1 MRRLWVAVGV
11 ITVLASLAAC
21 GESATPTPLLET
33 RVSVEVSDFL
43 VEPTVVQSGP
53 GKTAFFVTNHGAIEH
68 EFLVVR
74 TDVPASDL
82 MVVSGQVDLAQ
93 AGTVAGRIGTEDL
106 QPEASGFLQ
115 LDLEPSA
122 YALICNIPGHYE
134 AGMRA
139 GFTLE
144 N

>member
-1 MRRLWVAVGV
+1 MLP
-11 ITVLASLAAC
+11 SLAAC
-21 GESATPTPLLET
+21 GEAATPTPLLET
-33 RVSVEVSDFL
+33 RVSVEVSEFV
-43 VEPTVVQSGP
+43 VELTVVQTGP
-53 GKTAFFVTNHGAIEH
+53 GKTAVFVTNHGAIEH

-74 TDVPASDL
+74 TDAPASAL

-115 LDLEPSA
+115 LDLEPGA
-122 YALICNIPGHYE
+122 YALLCNIQGHYE

-139 GFTLE
+139 GFTLA

>member
-1 MRRLWVAVGV
+1 MRRFWVAVGV
-11 ITVLASLAAC
+11 ITVLPSLAAC
-21 GESATPTPLLET
+21 GEAATPTPLLET
-33 RVSVEVSDFL
+33 RVSVEISEFS
-43 VEPTVVQSGP
+43 VEPTVIQSGP
-53 GKTAFFVTNHGAIEH
+53 GQTAFFVTNHGSIEH

-82 MVVSGQVDLAQ
+82 MVVNGQVALAQ

-139 GFTLE
+139 GFTLA

>member
-1 MRRLWVAVGV
+1 M
-11 ITVLASLAAC
+11 ITVLPSLAAC
-21 GESATPTPLLET
+21 GEAATPTPLLET
-33 RVSVEVSDFL
+33 RVSVEVSEFV
-43 VEPTVVQSGP
+43 VELTVVQTGP

-74 TDVPASDL
+74 TDAPASGL

-115 LDLEPSA
+115 LDLEPGA
-122 YALICNIPGHYE
+122 YALLCNIQGHYE

-139 GFTLE
+139 GFTLA

>member
-1 MRRLWVAVGV
+1 MCRFWVAVGV
-11 ITVLASLAAC
+11 ITVLPLLAAC
-21 GESATPTPLLET
+21 GEASTPTPLLET
-33 RVSVEVSDFL
+33 RVSVEVFEFA

-82 MVVSGQVDLAQ
+82 IVVSGQVDLAQ
-93 AGTVAGRIGTEDL
+93 AGTVAGRIGTKDL
-106 QPEASGFLQ
+106 QPETSGYLQ

-139 GFTLE
+139 GFTLS

>member
-1 MRRLWVAVGV
+1 MRRFWVAVGV
-11 ITVLASLAAC
+11 ITVLPSLAAC
-21 GESATPTPLLET
+21 GEAATPTPLLET
-33 RVSVEVSDFL
+33 RVSVEVSEFV
-43 VEPTVVQSGP
+43 VELTVVQTGP

-74 TDVPASDL
+74 TDAPASGL

-115 LDLEPSA
+115 LGLEPGA
-122 YALICNIPGHYE
+122 YALLCNIQGHYE

-139 GFTLE
+139 GFTLA

>member
-1 MRRLWVAVGV
+1 M
-11 ITVLASLAAC
+11 ITVLPSLAAC
-21 GESATPTPLLET
+21 GEAATPTPLLET
-33 RVSVEVSDFL
+33 RVSVEVSEFV
-43 VEPTVVQSGP
+43 VELTVVQTGP

-74 TDVPASDL
+74 TDAPASGL

-106 QPEASGFLQ
+106 QPVASGFLQ
-115 LDLEPSA
+115 LGLEPGA
-122 YALICNIPGHYE
+122 YALLCNIQGHYE

-139 GFTLE
+139 GFTLA

>member
-1 MRRLWVAVGV
+1 
-11 ITVLASLAAC
+11 
-21 GESATPTPLLET
+21 
-33 RVSVEVSDFL
+33 
-43 VEPTVVQSGP
+43 
-53 GKTAFFVTNHGAIEH
+53 
-68 EFLVVR
+68 LVVR
-74 TDVPASDL
+74 TDVPASGP

-115 LDLEPSA
+115 LDLEPGA
-122 YALICNIPGHYE
+122 YALFCNIPDHYE

-139 GFTLE
+139 GFTLA